1 MRFVFECKNCGEK
14 NDITGIIGSCGNCD
28 NNKLQ
33 NFEIIITNGELRG
46 MGEAHALSAAKKALE
61 SALNTKEI
69 LLIDPKADYS
79 EMIEKFGGK
88 IIKISPDNTTTIN
101 PLEMRLNDDAK
112 NRDAFS
118 YSLQN
123 MYGFLEE
130 HIGDN
135 LTKYEKDEL
144 YRVFMKNNNVDNQM
158 QIVDIYKGL
167 LERKN
172 KGNKGLLRL
181 INTFK
186 DLLI

>member
-1 MRFVFECKNCGEK
+1 MEK

-46 MGEAHALSAAKKALE
+46 MGGEHALGAAKKALE
-61 SALNTKEI
+61 SALNTEEN
-69 LLIDPKADYS
+69 LMIDPQADYS
-79 EMIEKFGGK
+79 EMIERFGGK
-88 IIKISPDNTTTIN
+88 IIKINPDNTTTIN
-101 PLEMRLNDDAK
+101 PFDMCLNDDAK
-112 NRDAFS
+112 NREAFS

-123 MYGFLEE
+123 MYGFLEQ

-135 LTKYEKDEL
+135 LTQYEKDEL

-158 QIVDIYKGL
+158 HIGDIYKEL

-172 KGNKGLLRL
+172 RGNKRLLRL
-181 INTFK
+181 IDTFGY
-186 DLLI
+186 LLIR